1 MSAVSPSAPGA
12 AVPPMRA
19 GTDRSRSAIRLRNGH
34 VVIAASTLILL
45 PNILFAAHLQP
56 LAAAILFAGGLGSLG
71 FIASR
76 SVPLPGSILAEALSL
91 PRLLVSVALALGL
104 FVLGGEGHLM
114 FANWDWL
121 WRDAVLSDLVRAPF
135 PPTYD
140 VGGETFLLRAPLGMY
155 MLPAFIGR
163 LSSLGWAH
171 AALLAQN
178 TLFLGLILYML
189 ATVAGRRAILVV
201 VVFLSFSGLDV
212 VGTVLMWLKQGN
224 RLSDFVLP
232 SHIESWIGLQYSS
245 VVTQVFWVPNH
256 ALPSYWLAL
265 LAVLCARRELALA
278 ELGVV
283 LAASLFWS
291 PFAFIGTLPFAVYLL
306 VRDARVIAASSRFR
320 LALAVALCFLP
331 VVFYLKIDAGQ
342 VPHEFLLFQ
351 PFMASTIALFLLIE
365 IPQVAVVRL
374 VFRELDPT
382 IKGVTVVAVVTLLVL
397 PTMRLG
403 LANDLVM
410 RASIP
415 ALTLLAF
422 AFAEALAIAWRTAPG
437 LCAVGGLLA
446 LIGAVTP
453 GQEIIRALTFRSFA
467 VSDCN
472 LVTVWKTL
480 EPSEPALENYLA
492 GQSRVPDWLMKTAT
506 GVPAVDQPAAVCW
519 PDIPYD
525 PHSHITV
532 LSDDELKHQ
541 QQ

>member
-1 MSAVSPSAPGA
+1 MSAVSPPAPGP
-12 AVPPMRA
+12 AVPSMRA
-19 GTDRSRSAIRLRNGH
+19 GADRSRSAVRLRNGH
-34 VVIAASTLILL
+34 VVTVASAIIFL
-45 PNILFAAHLQP
+45 PNLLFAARLQP
-56 LAAAILFAGGLGSLG
+56 LAAVILFAGGLGSLG

-76 SVPLPGSILAEALSL
+76 AEPPPGSILAEALSV

-104 FVLGGEGHLM
+104 LVLGGEGHLM

-140 VGGETFLLRAPLGMY
+140 VGGETFFLRAPLGMY
-155 MLPAFIGR
+155 MLPALIGR
-163 LSSLGWAH
+163 LSGLGGAH

-178 TLFLGLILYML
+178 TLLLGLILYML
-189 ATVAGRRAILVV
+189 ATIAGRRATLAV

-212 VGTVLMWLKQGN
+212 VGTVLIWLARGN
-224 RLSDFVLP
+224 ALSDFVLP

-265 LAVLCARRELALA
+265 LALLCARRELALA

-283 LAASLFWS
+283 LTASLFWS
-291 PFAFIGTLPFAVYLL
+291 PFAFIGTLPFAAYLL
-306 VRDARVIAASSRFR
+306 ARDARLIAASSRFR
-320 LALAVALCFLP
+320 LALAIALCFLP
-331 VVFYLKIDAGQ
+331 VAFYLKIDAGQ
-342 VPHEFLLFQ
+342 VPHAFLLFQ
-351 PFMASTIALFLLIE
+351 PFMAFMIALFLVIE
-365 IPQVAVVRL
+365 IPHVAIVRL
-374 VFRELDPT
+374 TFKDLDPT
-382 IKGVTVVAVVTLLVL
+382 IKGVTVVAIVTLLVL

-422 AFAEALAIAWRTAPG
+422 AFAEALAVAWRTAPG

-453 GQEIIRALTFRSFA
+453 GQEINRALTFRSFA
-467 VSDCN
+467 ISDCN

-480 EPSEPALENYLA
+480 EPSEPSLENYLA
-492 GQSRVPDWLMKTAT
+492 GRSRVPAWLMKPVPS
-506 GVPAVDQPAAVCW
+506 VPAVDQPASVCW

-532 LSDDELKHQ
+532 LSDKQLKHP
-541 QQ
+541 

>member
-1 MSAVSPSAPGA
+1 MDHVGA
-12 AVPPMRA
+12 
-19 GTDRSRSAIRLRNGH
+19 DRSRSEVRLRNGH
-34 VVIAASTLILL
+34 VVAATSAIIFL
-45 PNILFAAHLQP
+45 PNLLFALRLQP
-56 LAAAILFAGGLGSLG
+56 LPAAFLLAGGLGSIA

-76 SVPLPGSILAEALSL
+76 PAPLPGSILAKTLSL
-91 PRLLVSVALALGL
+91 PRLLVSLALALGL
-104 FVLGGEGHLM
+104 LILGGEGHLM

-140 VGGETFLLRAPLGMY
+140 VGGETFTLRAPLGMY

-178 TLFLGLILYML
+178 TLLLGLILYML
-189 ATVAGRRAILVV
+189 ATIAGRRAVLVV
-201 VVFLSFSGLDV
+201 AVFLSFSGLDV
-212 VGTVLMWLKQGN
+212 VGTALVWLGQGN
-224 RLSDFVLP
+224 GPSDFVLP

-265 LAVLCARRELALA
+265 LAVLCAKRELALA
-278 ELGVV
+278 ELGLV

-291 PFAFIGTLPFAVYLL
+291 PFAFIGTLPFAAYLL
-306 VRDARVIAASSRFR
+306 AKDARPIAVSLRFW
-320 LALAVALCFLP
+320 LALAIALCFLP
-331 VVFYLKIDAGQ
+331 VAFYLKIDAGE

-351 PFMASTIALFLLIE
+351 PFMVSIIVLFLVIE
-365 IPQVAVVRL
+365 IPHVAIVRR
-374 VFRELDPT
+374 VFKDLDPMV
-382 IKGVTVVAVVTLLVL
+382 KGVTIVAIVTLLVL
-397 PTMRLG
+397 PTVRLG
-403 LANDLVM
+403 LADDLVM
-410 RASIP
+410 RGSIP

-437 LCAVGGLLA
+437 LCAAGGLLA

-467 VSDCN
+467 ISDCN
-472 LVTVWKTL
+472 IVTVWKRL
-480 EPSEPALENYLA
+480 APSEPSLANYLA
-492 GQSRVPDWLMKTAT
+492 GQPHVPGWLMKPAG
-506 GVPAVDQPAAVCW
+506 GVPAVDQPATACW

-525 PHSHITV
+525 PWSRITV
-532 LSDDELKHQ
+532 LSNDQIKHLRR
-541 QQ
+541 